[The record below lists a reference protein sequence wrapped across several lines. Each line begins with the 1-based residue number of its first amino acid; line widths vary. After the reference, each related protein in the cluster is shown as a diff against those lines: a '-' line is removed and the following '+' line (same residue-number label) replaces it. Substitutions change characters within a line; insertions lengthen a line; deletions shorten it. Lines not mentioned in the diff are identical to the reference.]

1 MPKILPFNFGEE
13 DYTSGT
19 SAQLQCIVTEGD
31 LPVDIR
37 WTTLGTTHSG
47 LMGISV
53 TKIGSKSSI
62 LQIDSVDASHSGDY
76 TCMAQ
81 NAAGKASYSAKLTV
95 VGVEKSVL
103 FFCSHQPFLIPLKK
117 KSSDRPI
124 CNDLVAPMIA
134 PFSFGDDEAL
144 NSGDFVVVQCSAV
157 KGDSPLSLRWAFQSR
172 PLLSGS
178 DSKAPT
184 GLSVT
189 GLGERISVLSIQ
201 SVAAVHNGE
210 YTCTAENPAGVTNYT
225 ASLTVNGIL
234 SEGFIL
240 ILKSL
245 SIFRTHFIPSP
256 QS

>member
-1 MPKILPFNFGEE
+1 
-13 DYTSGT
+13 
-19 SAQLQCIVTEGD
+19 
-31 LPVDIR
+31 
-37 WTTLGTTHSG
+37 
-47 LMGISV
+47 
-53 TKIGSKSSI
+53 
-62 LQIDSVDASHSGDY
+62 
-76 TCMAQ
+76 
-81 NAAGKASYSAKLTV
+81 
-95 VGVEKSVL
+95 
-103 FFCSHQPFLIPLKK
+103 
-117 KSSDRPI
+117 
-124 CNDLVAPMIA
+124 MIA

-225 ASLTVNGIL
+225 ASLTVNGI
-234 SEGFIL
+234 FIRRVLL

-245 SIFRTHFIPSP
+245 SIPHPFSNLLHNIKTIYI
-256 QS
+256 